1 MTSTTGQTSPI
12 CGLSCLGVFLPSW
25 KGRLQLL
32 VILAEEYLESPSW
45 VNALKE
51 LVATIGI
58 QASVLSQRF

>member
-1 MTSTTGQTSPI
+1 
-12 CGLSCLGVFLPSW
+12 VFLPSW